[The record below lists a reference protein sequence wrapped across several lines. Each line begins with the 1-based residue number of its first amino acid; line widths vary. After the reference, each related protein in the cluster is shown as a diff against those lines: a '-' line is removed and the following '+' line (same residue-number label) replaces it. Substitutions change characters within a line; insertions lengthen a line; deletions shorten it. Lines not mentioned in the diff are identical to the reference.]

1 MNYFLPFLRNFIY
14 CVASHDDV
22 VNLLQVFRSIPLFQ
36 FNDMVGLIFCPWSSL
51 FQVYFQVKASS
62 ILHSAT
68 KGIEKKALVVSFT
81 MYNLAAFDSISKF

>member
-1 MNYFLPFLRNFIY
+1 
-14 CVASHDDV
+14 
-22 VNLLQVFRSIPLFQ
+22 
-36 FNDMVGLIFCPWSSL
+36 MVGLIFCPWSSL

-62 ILHSAT
+62 IPHSAT